1 MLNAC
6 WKLDLLQCNR
16 ADGACSDPQKKLL
29 ASLKLVTGVILFEKG
44 NNFFLEFWEE
54 NKNGTPSF
62 SLLQYNISGA
72 NQSLRTIMRYTLKF
86 PNFRM

>member
-1 MLNAC
+1 MTCIMLNAC

-44 NNFFLEFWEE
+44 NNFFFW
-54 NKNGTPSF
+54 NFGKKIKMVLPLSPC
-62 SLLQYNISGA
+62 YNITYQVQINLSV
-72 NQSLRTIMRYTLKF
+72 QLCVT
-86 PNFRM
+86 P